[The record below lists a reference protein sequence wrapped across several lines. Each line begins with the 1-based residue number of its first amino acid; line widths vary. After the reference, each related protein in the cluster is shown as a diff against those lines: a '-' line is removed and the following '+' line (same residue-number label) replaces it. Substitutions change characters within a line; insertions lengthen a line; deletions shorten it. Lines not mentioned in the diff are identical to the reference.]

1 MFEALKIDEQTV
13 RITKTIPEQVIA
25 EKVEVQEY
33 DIKFLIL
40 QREQIQK
47 DYDRDAATLALRQAE
62 LDEVDALIAQAK
74 EVGVE
79 PILIKEVADGIK
91 DDGGTK
97 LTDIAADG
105 GLGDIA
111 PVVEG

>member
-1 MFEALKIDEQTV
+1 MEAKAFKVDEQTIRV
-13 RITKTIPEQVIA
+13 TKTIPEQIIA
-25 EKVEVQEY
+25 EKVEERTY
-33 DIKFLIL
+33 DIEYLVK

-79 PILIKEVADGIK
+79 PIIIKEVVDVGTEIN
-91 DDGGTK
+91 GGTK
-97 LTDIAADG
+97 LTDITADG

-111 PVVEG
+111 PVK

>member
-1 MFEALKIDEQTV
+1 METKAFKVDEQTIRV
-13 RITKTIPEQVIA
+13 TKTIPEQIIA
-25 EKVEVQEY
+25 EKVEERTY
-33 DIKFLIL
+33 DIEYLVK

-79 PILIKEVADGIK
+79 PIIIKEVVDVGTEIN
-91 DDGGTK
+91 GGTK
-97 LTDIAADG
+97 LTDITADG

-111 PVVEG
+111 PVK